1 MRKLIKENLEKLNLD
16 YSGEYE
22 DLYNFIND
30 NDLQEKFVDLFN
42 KYNDEIT
49 ISNWDDFVRG
59 EMGTD
64 EEIISELVGNDYR
77 IFYDEDDDTF
87 IIKKRKKGK
96 LNFKIK
102 ISNSDEIIE
111 ILDEIGIFSEYKP
124 RFVVTINDEII
135 GGSTYEI
142 DGDNVYN
149 FDIGILDEYQGYG
162 ISKKLIDIIIKDA
175 KNMNSVGL
183 KAQVVNNVL
192 FEYLISLGF
201 RGSVDNGV
209 KYVFKKIYQH

>member
-1 MRKLIKENLEKLNLD
+1 MRKLIRENLEKLKPD

-30 NDLQEKFVDLFN
+30 NGLQKKFVDLFG
-42 KYNDEIT
+42 KYDNELT

-77 IFYDEDDDTF
+77 IFYDEDYDVF
-87 IIKKRKKGK
+87 ILKKKKKGK

-102 ISNSDEIIE
+102 ITNSDEIIE
-111 ILDEIGIFSEYKP
+111 ILDQTGIFSEYKP
-124 RFVVTINDEII
+124 RFAVILNGKII

-142 DGDNVYN
+142 DSDNVYN
-149 FDIGILDEYQGYG
+149 FDVGILDEYQGYG
-162 ISKKLIDIIIKDA
+162 ISNKLIDVIIKDA
-175 KNMNSVGL
+175 KNMGNVGL
-183 KAQVVNNVL
+183 KAQVVNNIL
-192 FEYLISLGF
+192 FEYLVGLGF
-201 RGSVDNGV
+201 RGSVDGDV
-209 KYVFKKIYQH
+209 KYVFKKI

>member
-22 DLYNFIND
+22 DLYNFIDD

-175 KNMNSVGL
+175 KNMNSNGL